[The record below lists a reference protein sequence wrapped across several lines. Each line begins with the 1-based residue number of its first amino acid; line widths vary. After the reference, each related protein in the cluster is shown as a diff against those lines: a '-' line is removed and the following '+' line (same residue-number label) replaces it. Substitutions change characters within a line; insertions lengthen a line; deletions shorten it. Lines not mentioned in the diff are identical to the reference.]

1 MMAMAS
7 TQKSALDRYPDYE
20 VVIGMEVHVQ
30 LNTNSK
36 IFCSCPNRFGDT
48 PNSNICPICAGYPGT
63 LPVLNK
69 RVVECGIMAGLATN
83 STINNLNYFARKHY
97 TYPDLPR
104 NYQITQDEKPICV
117 DGHLFIKDAD
127 GNDKKIRL
135 IRIHIE
141 DDAGKNTHGVSGES
155 YVDLNRAGTPLLEI
169 VSHPDLSTAQETR
182 DYLTKLH
189 AIVVSLGITDG
200 NMEEGSFRADTN
212 ISVRKKGASTY
223 GTKIELKNINS
234 FKFIAQAIE
243 YEIERQITAV
253 ESGEKLKQ
261 ETRLWDSKRNQTYFM
276 RSKEEA
282 QDYRYFT
289 DPDLPAIFI
298 DDAWLERV
306 KKTLPE
312 LPDARVARF
321 EKMYGISAYDAG
333 VLIEELA
340 VANFFEQVVQCGA
353 SARLASNWISRDV
366 LGYLKEHKLAINES
380 KITPQL
386 LAELVTAIDK
396 GVINNKVAQ
405 EIFVEMAASGASPL
419 KIIQDKGLQQIDS
432 VEELEAMV
440 VQVIAS
446 NPDNVAKFKA
456 GNERL
461 LSFFVGQVMKETKGK
476 GNPSLINDLI
486 RKHLA

>member
-1 MMAMAS
+1 MS
-7 TQKSALDRYPDYE
+7 VIPKSVLDRYPDYE
-20 VVIGMEVHVQ
+20 VTIGMEVHVQ

-36 IFCSCPNRFGDT
+36 IFCSCPNKFGDT

-63 LPVLNK
+63 LPVLNR
-69 RVVECGIMAGLATN
+69 RVVDCGIMAGLATN
-83 STINNLNYFARKHY
+83 STINNLTYFARKHY

-117 DGHLFIKDAD
+117 DGHLFIKDAT

-141 DDAGKNTHGVSGES
+141 DDAGKNTHGVGGES

-169 VSHPDLSTAQETR
+169 VSYPDLSSAQETR
-182 DYLTKLH
+182 DYLSKLH

-212 ISVRKKGASTY
+212 ISVRKKGATAY

-243 YEIERQITAV
+243 YEIERQITAL
-253 ESGEKLKQ
+253 ESGEVLKQ
-261 ETRLWDSKRNQTYFM
+261 ETRLWDSKKNQTYFM

-289 DPDLPAIFI
+289 DPDLPAVFI
-298 DDAWLERV
+298 DENWLERI
-306 KKTLPE
+306 KKFLPE
-312 LPDARVARF
+312 LPDAKIARF

-333 VLIEELA
+333 VLIEDLP
-340 VANFFEQVVQCGA
+340 VAHFFEEVVACGA
-353 SARLASNWISRDV
+353 NAKLANNWISRNV
-366 LGYLKEHKLAINES
+366 LAFLKEHKLTLNNS

-386 LAELVTAIDK
+386 LTELVTAIDK

-405 EIFVEMAASGASPL
+405 EIFLEMATHGLSPF

-432 VEELEAMV
+432 VEELEAV
-440 VQVIAS
+440 VVRVVAANS
-446 NPDNVAKFKA
+446 DNVAKFKA

-476 GNPSLINDLI
+476 GNPSLINELI
-486 RKHLA
+486 RKHLS